1 MSFIWADLLWL
12 LLVVP
17 VLVAAYVW
25 MQRRRKKYALR
36 YASLSLVKQAM
47 GRGPGWRRHVP
58 PVLFLVGLA
67 IMLLALAR
75 PTATLRLP
83 SRQGTIILTLDVSRS
98 MQAEDVTPNRLEA
111 AKAAALTLVKDQP
124 KNVRIGVVAFS
135 DGAVIVQ
142 APTSDKQAVTAAI
155 TQLEP
160 QRGTAIGSGILMSL
174 NALFGGTVAQ
184 PTVRSGGRLQGPPP
198 TPTAVPVPAGSDT
211 SAVIVLLTDGQST
224 VGPPPL
230 DVVDQAS
237 NRGVRVYTVGL
248 GSKDGTVLRF
258 GGRAARVMLDEETL
272 KRIAQATGGQ
282 YFNATNEADL
292 RNIYSDLSTRLV
304 FKTERTEITAAFT
317 GAAAVVMLVGGV
329 LSLLWFSRMP

>member
-1 MSFIWADLLWL
+1 MSFIWVDLLWL
-12 LLVVP
+12 LLLVP

-25 MQRRRKKYALR
+25 TQRRRKKYALR
-36 YASLSLVKQAM
+36 YASLSLVKEAL

-58 PVLFLVGLA
+58 PALFLVGLTL
-67 IMLLALAR
+67 MLLALAR
-75 PTATLRLP
+75 PTATLKLP

-124 KNVRIGVVAFS
+124 GNVRIGVVAFS

-142 APTSDKQAVTAAI
+142 APTSDKQAVTVAI

-160 QRGTAIGSGILMSL
+160 QRGTAIGSGILTSL
-174 NALFGGTVAQ
+174 NALFGGAVAQ
-184 PTVRSGGRLQGPPP
+184 PTFRPGGRLLGPPP
-198 TPTAVPVPAGSDT
+198 TPTPVPVPAGSDN

-224 VGPPPL
+224 VGPRPL

-248 GSKDGTVLRF
+248 GSTDGTVLRF
-258 GGRAARVMLDEETL
+258 GGRAARVMLDEVTL

-292 RNIYSDLSTRLV
+292 RNIYKDLSTRLV
-304 FKTERTEITAAFT
+304 FKTERTEITAALT
-317 GAAAVVMLVGGV
+317 GAAAVFMLVGGV

>member
-1 MSFIWADLLWL
+1 MSFIWVDLLWL
-12 LLVVP
+12 LLLVP

-36 YASLSLVKQAM
+36 YASLSLVKEAM

-67 IMLLALAR
+67 VMLLALAR

-124 KNVRIGVVAFS
+124 GNVRIGVVAFS

-174 NALFGGTVAQ
+174 NALFGGAVAQ
-184 PTVRSGGRLQGPPP
+184 PTVRPGGRPLGAPP
-198 TPTAVPVPAGSDT
+198 TPVPVPAGTDT

-230 DVVDQAS
+230 TVVDQAA

-248 GSKDGTVLRF
+248 GSTEGTVLRF

-292 RNIYSDLSTRLV
+292 RNIYRDLSTRLV
-304 FKTERTEITAAFT
+304 FKTERTEITAALT

-329 LSLLWFSRMP
+329 LSLLWFSRLP